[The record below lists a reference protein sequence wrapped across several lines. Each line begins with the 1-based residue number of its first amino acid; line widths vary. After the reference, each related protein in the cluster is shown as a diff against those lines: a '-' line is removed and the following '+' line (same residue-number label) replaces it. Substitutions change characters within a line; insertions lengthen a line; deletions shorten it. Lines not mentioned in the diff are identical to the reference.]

1 MIEGRIDDVRLSSE
15 ALVSRLFD
23 ITRGALPVDQAI
35 NLAIQLIFVR
45 WQLAQSTDG
54 RDVWDELIRSPKA
67 ALEIIDRELT
77 LSLRHAPPALSRSLL
92 LSKTAFSMCQVI
104 GYAVSGDVH
113 RDLRVLRESFEGV
126 LGLYGKQGLRGEGE
140 YMGPDSIVRLSAA
153 IVGSQKSYIDPA
165 SGYGT
170 TLRAVHLLNPDA
182 ALAGFDVNAYSLTV
196 AEMRLRMAGGEPQL
210 AEGDAFDQAHE
221 HQGRFGGVIIQPP
234 WNLLVDSMTVAK
246 RAELLGDNVPFPS
259 LRSDFAWVEL
269 AFFLM
274 APGARAAVFLTQASA
289 RPGRGFDK
297 SQRRLLDLGM
307 VEAVIDF
314 PQGGMAIS
322 TAVPTTLWILRKPD
336 ESIRSSEVLLID
348 ASTLVQRDRGGTS
361 LNEVAVLALA
371 SLFEAWR
378 MNGLVDAPGY
388 LAKSVTV
395 GQFDLERKGMLPSLY
410 LDEAPEE
417 KVSLPEPPKRL
428 ISRLD
433 IKGYKAFSEATSID
447 LAPLTLVYGANS
459 AGKSSIIQ
467 SLLLLK
473 QSVDRDHLVTQ
484 GAWADV
490 GNFQG
495 VSSGHRNEDI
505 ELGLE
510 YGSLASW
517 IPEEGTA
524 DPAALRDIRFTFSGN
539 PSATSSNGAISHLNI
554 SWGDHCLL
562 LKSSSDGRFRT
573 PLALAEPV
581 MRGIATGQVLFPFE
595 ASASETD
602 DHDKKKRNLQSRE
615 SRVRA
620 AVKHFQN
627 IGEPEL
633 TIIAGGL
640 LPSAEVEYSK
650 TFRNAYPERQRSTDM
665 SYTNRMARLLAGIGS
680 EVRALLAGITYLG
693 PLRSAPK
700 RYYDRASNGDRPGDG
715 YDTAMLLYNNSVIV
729 EGVNE
734 WLTHLEVPY
743 DLQMLPIEAQAG
755 VASLVGDLVVMALTD
770 TRSGVQVTPA
780 DVGYGV
786 SQMLPIVVKL
796 LAETDSVVCI
806 EQPETHLHPRLQA
819 RLADLFIASSSAE
832 GQGNQLIVETHSEHL
847 MLRVQRRIRE
857 GALSPEDIAVLYV
870 DQDPSG
876 RADVLRIRL
885 SEDGEF
891 LDEWPEGF
899 FEERLDEIFGEGY

>member
-1 MIEGRIDDVRLSSE
+1 MIEGHVDDVQFKSEILVGRLLE
-15 ALVSRLFD
+15 
-23 ITRGALPVDQAI
+23 ITRGPLPIDQGI
-35 NLAIQLIFVR
+35 NLAVQLIFLR
-45 WQLAQSTDG
+45 WQLGQSDDS
-54 RDVWDELIRSPKA
+54 RVVWDQLIRGPQSA
-67 ALEIIDRELT
+67 ADVIDQELARALLHDPQP
-77 LSLRHAPPALSRSLL
+77 LSGGVL
-92 LSKTAFSMCQVI
+92 LSKTASTMCRAI
-104 GYAVSGDVH
+104 ESAMSGDVH
-113 RDLRVLRESFEGV
+113 RDLRMLRESFEGV

-140 YMGPDSIVRLSAA
+140 YMGPESIVRLSTA
-153 IVGSQKSYIDPA
+153 IVGTQQSYIDPA

-170 TLRAVHLLNPDA
+170 TLRAVHRLNPDA
-182 ALAGFDVNAYSLTV
+182 AIAGFDVSGHSLTV
-196 AEMRLRMAGGEPQL
+196 AEMRLRMVGGDPQL

-221 HQGRFGGVIIQPP
+221 YAGQFGGVIIQPP
-234 WNLLVDSMTVAK
+234 WSLLVDSTTVAK
-246 RAELLGDNVPFPS
+246 RAQLLGEDLPVSS

-269 AFFLM
+269 ASFLM
-274 APGARAAVFLTQASA
+274 APGARGAVFLTQASA
-289 RPGRGFDK
+289 RPGRGFDE
-297 SQRRLLDLGM
+297 SQRRLLDLGV

-322 TAVPTTLWILRKPD
+322 TAVPTTLWILRKPGK
-336 ESIRSSEVLLID
+336 SVRSSDVLLID
-348 ASTLVQRDRGGTS
+348 ASTLLQRDRGGVS
-361 LNEVAVLALA
+361 LNDVSVLALA
-371 SLFEAWR
+371 TLIEVWR
-378 MNGLVDAPGY
+378 MNGQVDAPGY
-388 LAKSVTV
+388 LARSVRA

-410 LDEAPEE
+410 LDKAPEE
-417 KVSLPEPPKRL
+417 KISLPEPPTRL
-428 ISRLD
+428 ISRVA
-433 IKGYKAFSEATSID
+433 IKGYKAFTRATTID

-495 VSSGHRNEDI
+495 VSSGHRMADI

-539 PSATSSNGAISHLNI
+539 PSANSSNGAISQLDI
-554 SWGDHCLL
+554 AWGDHRVL
-562 LKSSSDGRFRT
+562 LKRSSDGRFRT
-573 PLALAEPV
+573 PLAHAEPV
-581 MRGIATGQVLFPFE
+581 MREIAKGQVLFPFE
-595 ASASETD
+595 KSDSTTND
-602 DHDKKKRNLQSRE
+602 NDSRKRNLQSRE

-627 IGEPEL
+627 VGEPEL
-633 TIIAGGL
+633 TIIAEGL
-640 LPSAEVEYSK
+640 LPSADVEYSQA
-650 TFRNAYPERQRSTDM
+650 FRTAYTERQRSTDT
-665 SYTNRMARLLAGIGS
+665 SYTNRMARLLAGVGS

-700 RYYDRASNGDRPGDG
+700 RYYDRASSGDRPGDG
-715 YDTAMLLYNNSVIV
+715 YDTAMLLYNNSVVV

-743 DLQMLPIEAQAG
+743 GLQMLPIEAQAG

-847 MLRVQRRIRE
+847 MLRLQRRIRE
-857 GALSPEDIAVLYV
+857 GTLSSADIAVLYV
-870 DQDPSG
+870 DQDASG
-876 RADVLRIRL
+876 SADVLRIRL

-891 LDEWPEGF
+891 LDEWPKGF
-899 FEERLDEIFGEGY
+899 FEERLDEIFGEGN